1 MSEKDN
7 RDEKHGLIIR
17 MLAALAVGVMFV
29 CSLVLTCAVG
39 STSQSDS
46 TNLEKY
52 WAEQQRLADQRI
64 QENSMSLD
72 IAAQKVIDNAPPV
85 TIRILE
91 VSPTFDSC
99 RTVIWQVPANVIQR
113 PITQDRAD
121 SPRFLAHDTP
131 SEIEAR
137 TEMYLKHSPVV
148 STDFNSAQG
157 YIERHPEIAPVIEPG
172 CIPVAPKGAVKVN
185 SALFPEGTVAM
196 GLPY

>member
-1 MSEKDN
+1 MAEKDN
-7 RDEKHGLIIR
+7 RDEKHDLIISVLEG
-17 MLAALAVGVMFV
+17 LAFVAMFV
-29 CSLVLTCAVG
+29 CGLILFCAVG
-39 STSQSDS
+39 SAIQSDS
-46 TNLEKY
+46 ANLEKER
-52 WAEQQRLADQRI
+52 AEQQRLADQRI
-64 QENSMSLD
+64 HENSVSLD

-91 VSPTFDSC
+91 VSPKFDSC
-99 RTVIWQVPANVIQR
+99 RTVIWQIPANVIQR
-113 PITQDRAD
+113 PTTQDWAE
-121 SPRFLAHDTP
+121 SPRIWAQDTP
-131 SEIEAR
+131 SENEAR

-157 YIERHPEIAPVIEPG
+157 YIEQHPEIAPVIEPG